1 MNLIHSVNRPLDPV
15 PALPEMEKSEYERI
29 REANIAEREQ
39 EFLRIFGYPLRR
51 KVSKL
56 CTVAL
61 NMNLIN
67 SVNRQLDPATATTEQ
82 PSPKDQ

>member
-29 REANIAEREQ
+29 RDANIEEREQ

-51 KVSKL
+51 KVRKL
-56 CTVAL
+56 CTIAL
-61 NMNLIN
+61 NMNLIQ
-67 SVNRQLDPATATTEQ
+67 SVNRQCDPAGGATVE
-82 PSPKDQ
+82 PVPKDQ